1 MNAGCLTSIHCL
13 FFPQIHC
20 FAKAKVSFSIEP
32 LTNVAGPADAPMHN
46 RGKRKG
52 CLADG
57 LMEFV
62 FGEVRKVFSLIVGF
76 GFLKGQL
83 NRSGSLGGIL
93 CN

>member
-52 CLADG
+52 CLDVL
-57 LMEFV
+57 LMKFV
-62 FGEVRKVFSLIVGF
+62 YGEVNKSFSSVVALWVLTGR
-76 GFLKGQL
+76 LY
-83 NRSGSLGGIL
+83 R
-93 CN
+93 